1 MTVEP
6 NCTSE
11 VKNLLI
17 AAKPYSRQ
25 GISERKNEER
35 RKSFYS
41 DEESESYQEE
51 WVREERVDG

>member
-1 MTVEP
+1 M
-6 NCTSE
+6 
-11 VKNLLI
+11 I